1 MRQLLAVVACA
12 FVFGCSD
19 DNSPTGPGEDL
30 VGTWAGVST
39 TDTDDAVV
47 AAFASLLI
55 TFRADG
61 TLTISIKIESIS
73 ISSEGTWEIVGGK
86 LILGVT
92 TISTVEFTVRGDRL
106 TIIDEDGTVEIYERR

>member
-39 TDTDDAVV
+39 TDPDPDD
-47 AAFASLLI
+47 AFASLLI

-61 TLTISIKIESIS
+61 TLTISYKIESIS

-92 TISTVEFTVRGDRL
+92 TIFSTVEFTVRGDRL